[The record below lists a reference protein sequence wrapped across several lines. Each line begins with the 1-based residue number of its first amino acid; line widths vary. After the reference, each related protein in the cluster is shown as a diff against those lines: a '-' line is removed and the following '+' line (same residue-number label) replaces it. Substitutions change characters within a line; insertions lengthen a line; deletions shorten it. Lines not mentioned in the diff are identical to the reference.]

1 MERETQ
7 NLAWCGLPK
16 DTRGAIRMHRKFSQ
30 ISGHTKDLLESLFG
44 KHNLESDTEP
54 EEMLMVKRKK
64 VQEAYRYPEGYA
76 DSIKGTI
83 MH

>member
-1 MERETQ
+1 M
-7 NLAWCGLPK
+7 PK
-16 DTRGAIRMHRKFSQ
+16 EVRNAIKAEYLMILNNPRMDKCDSVYLCAFENIFAR
-30 ISGHTKDLLESLFG
+30 
-44 KHNLESDTEP
+44 HNITSDTEP